1 MNTLPEGTIRCRVIR
16 QQREQYGIADEQGN
30 EYAARVSGK
39 YMNNAAAADD
49 YPAVGDYVAARIEGD
64 TAIIHA
70 LFPRKSAFVRKVS
83 GKTFAAQV
91 VAANVDTVFL
101 CMSLNEN
108 FNARRMERYVAAAWE
123 SGARPV
129 IVLTKADICSDVDA
143 KLNELYSAAPGV
155 DIVAV
160 CAMDGMGVD
169 KLSPYIAKGETI
181 AFVGSSGVGKSTLI
195 NRLTGSDTMQTG
207 AISGG
212 GRGRHTTTHREL
224 IPLANGATLIDT
236 PGMRELG
243 MMDAEAGIE
252 AAFED
257 IEQAARGCR
266 FVDCTHTNEPGCAV
280 RAAIERGEI
289 SRERFEA
296 YKKLSAENER
306 AADAKAYLDAKR
318 QKFKAIAKY
327 NKNNRKA

>member
-30 EYAARVSGK
+30 EYTARVSGK

-160 CAMDGMGVD
+160 CAMDGMGMD

-181 AFVGSSGVGKSTLI
+181 AFVGSSGVGQSTLI

-266 FVDCTHTNEPGCAV
+266 FADCTHTNEPGCAV

-289 SRERFEA
+289 SRERFES

-327 NKNNRKA
+327 NKNNRKT

>member
-30 EYAARVSGK
+30 EYATRVSGK

-129 IVLTKADICSDVDA
+129 IVLTKADICIDVDA

-160 CAMDGMGVD
+160 CAMDGTGMD

-266 FVDCTHTNEPGCAV
+266 FADCTHTNEPGCAV

-289 SRERFEA
+289 SRERFES

-318 QKFKAIAKY
+318 QKFKAVAKY

>member
-1 MNTLPEGTIRCRVIR
+1 
-16 QQREQYGIADEQGN
+16 
-30 EYAARVSGK
+30 
-39 YMNNAAAADD
+39 
-49 YPAVGDYVAARIEGD
+49 
-64 TAIIHA
+64 
-70 LFPRKSAFVRKVS
+70 
-83 GKTFAAQV
+83 
-91 VAANVDTVFL
+91 
-101 CMSLNEN
+101 
-108 FNARRMERYVAAAWE
+108 
-123 SGARPV
+123 
-129 IVLTKADICSDVDA
+129 
-143 KLNELYSAAPGV
+143 
-155 DIVAV
+155 
-160 CAMDGMGVD
+160 
-169 KLSPYIAKGETI
+169 
-181 AFVGSSGVGKSTLI
+181 
-195 NRLTGSDTMQTG
+195 MQTG

-266 FVDCTHTNEPGCAV
+266 FADCTHTNEPGCAV
-280 RAAIERGEI
+280 RAAIERGKI
-289 SRERFEA
+289 SRGRFES

-327 NKNNRKA
+327 NKNNRKT

>member
-129 IVLTKADICSDVDA
+129 IVLTKADICIDVDA

-160 CAMDGMGVD
+160 CAMDGTGMD

-266 FVDCTHTNEPGCAV
+266 FADCTHTNEPGCAV
-280 RAAIERGEI
+280 RAAIDRGEI
-289 SRERFEA
+289 SRERFES

-306 AADAKAYLDAKR
+306 VADAKAYLDAKR

-327 NKNNRKA
+327 NKNNRKV

>member
-160 CAMDGMGVD
+160 CAMDGMGMD
-169 KLSPYIAKGETI
+169 KLSPYIAKGGNDSVRRL
-181 AFVGSSGVGKSTLI
+181 VGRWEVHAYKPPYRQRHNADRRDKRRRARAAYHYPPRAYTPCQRRNAYRYPRHARAWHDGC
-195 NRLTGSDTMQTG
+195 R
-207 AISGG
+207 GG
-212 GRGRHTTTHREL
+212 DRGR
-224 IPLANGATLIDT
+224 I
-236 PGMRELG
+236 
-243 MMDAEAGIE
+243 
-252 AAFED
+252 
-257 IEQAARGCR
+257 
-266 FVDCTHTNEPGCAV
+266 
-280 RAAIERGEI
+280 
-289 SRERFEA
+289 
-296 YKKLSAENER
+296 
-306 AADAKAYLDAKR
+306 
-318 QKFKAIAKY
+318 
-327 NKNNRKA
+327 

>member
-91 VAANVDTVFL
+91 VAANVDTVLL

-129 IVLTKADICSDVDA
+129 IVLTKADICIDVDA

-160 CAMDGMGVD
+160 CAMDGTGMD

-266 FVDCTHTNEPGCAV
+266 FADCTHTNEPGCAV

-289 SRERFEA
+289 SRERFES

>member
-1 MNTLPEGTIRCRVIR
+1 MNTLPDGTIRCRVIR
-16 QQREQYGIADEQGN
+16 KQREQYGIADEQGN

-39 YMNNAAAADD
+39 YMNNAAAAQD
-49 YPAVGDYVAARIEGD
+49 YPAVGDYVAARIEGN

-129 IVLTKADICSDVDA
+129 IVLTKADICSNVDA

-160 CAMDGMGVD
+160 CAMDGTIR
-169 KLSPYIAKGETI
+169 PY
-181 AFVGSSGVGKSTLI
+181 
-195 NRLTGSDTMQTG
+195 R
-207 AISGG
+207 
-212 GRGRHTTTHREL
+212 R
-224 IPLANGATLIDT
+224 P
-236 PGMRELG
+236 
-243 MMDAEAGIE
+243 
-252 AAFED
+252 
-257 IEQAARGCR
+257 
-266 FVDCTHTNEPGCAV
+266 
-280 RAAIERGEI
+280 
-289 SRERFEA
+289 
-296 YKKLSAENER
+296 
-306 AADAKAYLDAKR
+306 
-318 QKFKAIAKY
+318 
-327 NKNNRKA
+327 

>member
-39 YMNNAAAADD
+39 YMNSAAAADD

-155 DIVAV
+155 DIAAV
-160 CAMDGMGVD
+160 CAMDGTGMD

-257 IEQAARGCR
+257 IEQAAHRCR
-266 FVDCTHTNEPGCAV
+266 FADCTHTNEPGCAV
-280 RAAIERGEI
+280 RAAIERGEV
-289 SRERFEA
+289 SRERFES

-306 AADAKAYLDAKR
+306 AADSKAYLDAKR

-327 NKNNRKA
+327 NKANKKR

>member
-30 EYAARVSGK
+30 EYTARVSGK

-108 FNARRMERYVAAAWE
+108 FNARRMERYVAAARE

-160 CAMDGMGVD
+160 CAMDGMGMD

-266 FVDCTHTNEPGCAV
+266 FADCTHTNEPGCAV

-289 SRERFEA
+289 SRERFES

-327 NKNNRKA
+327 NKNNRKT

>member
-39 YMNNAAAADD
+39 YMNNAAAAQD

-129 IVLTKADICSDVDA
+129 IVLTKADICIDVDA
-143 KLNELYSAAPGV
+143 KLNDLYSAAPGV

-160 CAMDGMGVD
+160 CAMDGTGMD

-266 FVDCTHTNEPGCAV
+266 FADCTHTNEPGCAV

-289 SRERFEA
+289 SRERFES

>member
-160 CAMDGMGVD
+160 CAMDGMGMD

-181 AFVGSSGVGKSTLI
+181 AFVGWSGVGKSTLI

-266 FVDCTHTNEPGCAV
+266 FADCTHTNEPGCAV

-289 SRERFEA
+289 SRERFES

-327 NKNNRKA
+327 NKNNRKT

>member
-129 IVLTKADICSDVDA
+129 IVLTKADICIDVDA

-160 CAMDGMGVD
+160 CAMDGTGMD

-266 FVDCTHTNEPGCAV
+266 FADCTHTNEPGCAV
-280 RAAIERGEI
+280 CAAIERGEI
-289 SRERFEA
+289 SRERFES

>member
-39 YMNNAAAADD
+39 YMNSAAAADD

-129 IVLTKADICSDVDA
+129 IVLTKADICIDVDA

-160 CAMDGMGVD
+160 CAMDGTGMD

-252 AAFED
+252 AAFDD

-266 FVDCTHTNEPGCAV
+266 FADCTHTNEPGCAV

-289 SRERFEA
+289 SRERFES

>member
-160 CAMDGMGVD
+160 CAMDGMGMD

-181 AFVGSSGVGKSTLI
+181 TFVGSSGVGKSTLI

-266 FVDCTHTNEPGCAV
+266 FADCTHTNEPGCAV

-289 SRERFEA
+289 SRERFES

-327 NKNNRKA
+327 NKNNRKT